1 MIGKSVNQ
9 DQKHLFLANLDEF
22 INPSHEL
29 CLVAD
34 QIDWELFENEFASLY
49 SETGAPAKPVR
60 LMTGLLILKQL
71 CNLGDET
78 VMAEWVSNPY
88 YEHFCG
94 EAVFQWEF
102 PSDPSDVVYFRH
114 RIGENGVEKIL
125 GMSILMHGEEVLKED
140 VSIDTTVQ
148 EKNIRYPT
156 DAKMAKKIIDK
167 TSEIGKEEGIKQ
179 RQSYK
184 FVSWSGRQMQGV
196 RKPLRKRK
204 KRERKSRQ

>member
-71 CNLGDET
+71 YNLG
-78 VMAEWVSNPY
+78 EWKR
-88 YEHFCG
+88 FD
-94 EAVFQWEF
+94 AVIYLF
-102 PSDPSDVVYFRH
+102 YF
-114 RIGENGVEKIL
+114 
-125 GMSILMHGEEVLKED
+125 
-140 VSIDTTVQ
+140 
-148 EKNIRYPT
+148 
-156 DAKMAKKIIDK
+156 DK
-167 TSEIGKEEGIKQ
+167 TLNCLIFEEI
-179 RQSYK
+179 SD
-184 FVSWSGRQMQGV
+184 
-196 RKPLRKRK
+196 L
-204 KRERKSRQ
+204 